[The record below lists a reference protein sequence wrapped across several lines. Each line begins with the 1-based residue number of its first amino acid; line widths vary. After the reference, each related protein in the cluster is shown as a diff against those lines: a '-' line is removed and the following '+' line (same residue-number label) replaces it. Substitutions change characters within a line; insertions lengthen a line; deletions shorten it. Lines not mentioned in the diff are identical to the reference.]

1 MLRGKPHLLSKCLP
15 FHKRKS
21 WEKGWQ
27 LISDGTNGP
36 HIYELPMD
44 IYLHLSQA
52 LMSIC
57 LSKII
62 VQMIFII
69 LPKEEDT
76 CVFKVILIY
85 YNINSLN
92 FAMNSYPDDSFTVT
106 VPTFVNIN
114 SWCLLN
120 LSKILAF
127 PLKKLKS
134 SCSFAVKLNIDL
146 CACNFQTV
154 FRQGRDIKIF
164 ILFQVFY
171 TNVS

>member
-1 MLRGKPHLLSKCLP
+1 MFLTFMSCL
-15 FHKRKS
+15 
-21 WEKGWQ
+21 
-27 LISDGTNGP
+27 
-36 HIYELPMD
+36 MD

-69 LPKEEDT
+69 LPKEENT
-76 CVFKVILIY
+76 CGFKVILIY
-85 YNINSLN
+85 FNINSLN

-106 VPTFVNIN
+106 GPTFVNIN

-134 SCSFAVKLNIDL
+134 SCSFAVKPNIDL

-154 FRQGRDIKIF
+154 FQQGRAIKKSSFCFKCF
-164 ILFQVFY
+164 IQMYLNPTRY
-171 TNVS
+171 ITIT

>member
-1 MLRGKPHLLSKCLP
+1 
-15 FHKRKS
+15 
-21 WEKGWQ
+21 
-27 LISDGTNGP
+27 
-36 HIYELPMD
+36 MD

-114 SWCLLN
+114 S
-120 LSKILAF
+120 
-127 PLKKLKS
+127 
-134 SCSFAVKLNIDL
+134 
-146 CACNFQTV
+146 
-154 FRQGRDIKIF
+154 
-164 ILFQVFY
+164 
-171 TNVS
+171 